1 MTWDVPARLFALCL
15 ITLPSWSTSSPDSDC
30 LSSDDSKLLQV
41 TIPTSP
47 PVAAVLG
54 GNLTLPC
61 LVSLTHPPPAPFTN
75 GRQAALS
82 LPRVKWSVV
91 INNEETEILV
101 ARGDRVQVS
110 EAYRGRA
117 ALLHYTHSP
126 ADLTL
131 HLESLRRSDGG
142 VYRCAVQQGLEG
154 DDDTMLVKVKG
165 VVFHHRDAA
174 GRYAFSFQGARA
186 ACEAIG
192 AQMASPEQ
200 LLAAYNSGYQH
211 CDAGWLSDGSVRY
224 PIHMP
229 REGCFGDMD
238 GFPGVRNYGLLEPDK
253 LYDVY
258 CYVDEINGEVLH
270 GSAPQGL
277 TFWEANSFCQSHG
290 AELAAAAQL
299 YAAWNDGLDLC
310 SPGWLADGSV
320 RYPIVTPRER
330 CGGGEPGVRTVY
342 RHSNQTGFPEDHTR
356 HDVYCFQSDN
366 GPHSEVPLHVL
377 NTEPDGVD
385 QDMVANTDPAEET
398 TSSEVVPKGGEMLYW
413 GQTSS
418 PLMQGF
424 LTTTLHSNEELA
436 SMRDLLVPPSSEHEE
451 RMSSHTSEE
460 TEKVIYPVFNRPAPE
475 EDNREAAV
483 LPPTLP
489 VTEDAVTAGGAT
501 DAPTLETVESPSD
514 SHVSKGLDMCPEEG
528 VVPEEH
534 TPGLEHVNCSCLDN
548 VSAVTTEGADIHS
561 TTTVPPSQSS
571 SYLQESTEGRTNQD
585 SVGLDTSEVTTVSD
599 SGVKC
604 CHSLFPEKSSEP
616 KPGDPPEH
624 SGHAAEDTDHSGS
637 GTGGSS
643 VQDLLLLVKYSVSIT
658 LPTPSGESG
667 MESPQ
672 DINFIAGH
680 NTSIPEE
687 DSLEASGEEPNVFVS
702 TMLNMTHNDVEHGS
716 TEGSGGSSGDGW
728 TEGTDLTLSTL
739 KNEAVSSGVT
749 MTMSPHQTFTA
760 SSIQPSSSPVAQEAT
775 SDGKSSSSPAITE
788 EQEEQEEPEVQVEQ
802 EVTEE
807 QEVSSIRISAGQK
820 PEESGATGSGESSG
834 CAPGQEEPTSSIEA
848 THVGESVTDPSS
860 CDLRGEEVQ
869 TAMAASLPAAK
880 VSDVRLGDVSVAD
893 LCVVNPCMNGGTC
906 VDGGTVVCVCL
917 PGYGGDFCQTDLEVC
932 ELGWDKFQGFCY
944 RHFSSRQSWDAA
956 EQHCRTCGGHL
967 LSVMTPEEQEHINE
981 KYREYQWIGLNDR
994 TIEGDFRWSDGNP
1007 LLYENWHKGQPDSYF
1022 LSGEDCAVMVWH
1034 DGGQWSDVPCNYHL
1048 SYTCKK
1054 GVSSCGDPPD
1064 VPHAKLFGKKRLRY
1078 ETDTLVRYYCE
1089 DGFVQTLRPVVRCLP
1104 SGQWEQPL
1112 ITCSPMDKA
1121 SATSLPDQNKT
1132 VLEDVQNAVTEE
1144 T

>member
-1 MTWDVPARLFALCL
+1 
-15 ITLPSWSTSSPDSDC
+15 
-30 LSSDDSKLLQV
+30 
-41 TIPTSP
+41 
-47 PVAAVLG
+47 
-54 GNLTLPC
+54 
-61 LVSLTHPPPAPFTN
+61 
-75 GRQAALS
+75 
-82 LPRVKWSVV
+82 
-91 INNEETEILV
+91 
-101 ARGDRVQVS
+101 
-110 EAYRGRA
+110 
-117 ALLHYTHSP
+117 
-126 ADLTL
+126 
-131 HLESLRRSDGG
+131 
-142 VYRCAVQQGLEG
+142 
-154 DDDTMLVKVKG
+154 
-165 VVFHHRDAA
+165 
-174 GRYAFSFQGARA
+174 
-186 ACEAIG
+186 
-192 AQMASPEQ
+192 
-200 LLAAYNSGYQH
+200 
-211 CDAGWLSDGSVRY
+211 
-224 PIHMP
+224 
-229 REGCFGDMD
+229 
-238 GFPGVRNYGLLEPDK
+238 
-253 LYDVY
+253 
-258 CYVDEINGEVLH
+258 
-270 GSAPQGL
+270 
-277 TFWEANSFCQSHG
+277 
-290 AELAAAAQL
+290 
-299 YAAWNDGLDLC
+299 
-310 SPGWLADGSV
+310 
-320 RYPIVTPRER
+320 
-330 CGGGEPGVRTVY
+330 
-342 RHSNQTGFPEDHTR
+342 
-356 HDVYCFQSDN
+356 
-366 GPHSEVPLHVL
+366 
-377 NTEPDGVD
+377 
-385 QDMVANTDPAEET
+385 
-398 TSSEVVPKGGEMLYW
+398 
-413 GQTSS
+413 
-418 PLMQGF
+418 
-424 LTTTLHSNEELA
+424 
-436 SMRDLLVPPSSEHEE
+436 
-451 RMSSHTSEE
+451 
-460 TEKVIYPVFNRPAPE
+460 
-475 EDNREAAV
+475 
-483 LPPTLP
+483 
-489 VTEDAVTAGGAT
+489 
-501 DAPTLETVESPSD
+501 
-514 SHVSKGLDMCPEEG
+514 
-528 VVPEEH
+528 
-534 TPGLEHVNCSCLDN
+534 
-548 VSAVTTEGADIHS
+548 
-561 TTTVPPSQSS
+561 
-571 SYLQESTEGRTNQD
+571 
-585 SVGLDTSEVTTVSD
+585 
-599 SGVKC
+599 
-604 CHSLFPEKSSEP
+604 
-616 KPGDPPEH
+616 
-624 SGHAAEDTDHSGS
+624 
-637 GTGGSS
+637 
-643 VQDLLLLVKYSVSIT
+643 
-658 LPTPSGESG
+658 

-788 EQEEQEEPEVQVEQ
+788 EQE
-802 EVTEE
+802 VTEE
-807 QEVSSIRISAGQK
+807 QEISSLRISGQK

-880 VSDVRLGDVSVAD
+880 VSDVRLGDVS
-893 LCVVNPCMNGGTC
+893 
-906 VDGGTVVCVCL
+906 
-917 PGYGGDFCQTDLEVC
+917 DLEVC

-1054 GVSSCGDPPD
+1054 GVSSCGDPPN